1 MIYFAIVTGC
11 LFILALSFY
20 IYRTLKI
27 ASAQKSRQ
35 QAIIEQHIT
44 QHDERQEYV
53 SSSIDIIV
61 KALASGQIEVVEA
74 GIRLKVL
81 IDQLRPNIAENSFPM
96 IELVFSETGHIPKLK
111 EWKALEKKQRKEYTR
126 KMKEVEQQHGDQL
139 KQEVKRLG
147 EIMALRK

>member
-1 MIYFAIVTGC
+1 MIYFAIFSGC

-20 IYRTLKI
+20 IYRTLKT

-35 QAIIEQHIT
+35 QTIIQQHIA

-61 KALASGQIEVVEA
+61 KALACGQIEVVEA

-96 IELVFSETGHIPKLK
+96 IELIFAETGHIPKLK
-111 EWKALEKKQRKEYTR
+111 EWKALDKKQRKEYTR
-126 KMKEVEQQHGDQL
+126 KMNKVEQQHGDQL
-139 KQEVKRLG
+139 KEEVQRLG
-147 EIMALRK
+147 ELMVQRK